1 MTTPKI
7 LSLPYVFALSAI
19 LLCSGCN
26 PPAVKVMEKA
36 VSVTPA
42 VEPHGE
48 PMQLVFQD
56 EFNGDALDLNVWKS
70 KEYDEDPVKND
81 TVRGPDNLEVKDGHL
96 LLHVRK
102 EARER
107 KGRKSSW
114 TAAYVY
120 MREPVDNNVYIEAR
134 FKPTDAS
141 GVNNAFWLSS
151 VTADRKSYRDR
162 YEVDCPETRLDITAG
177 PNTGRAHLAWHD
189 WKTQSY
195 IKDAKDKDGHIAQ
208 GTHVKHEWDAY
219 NTWGVWIGEDEA
231 IYYLNGKEVW
241 NGKTHAKLGN
251 QWFTG
256 VGKFDRWFPDEEK
269 RAYGKF
275 GQPNWNYQGGYAG
288 DKMNI
293 ILATI
298 PWDAEWSPLSDA
310 ADGTYM
316 AVDYVRMF
324 KPARVLET
332 SPVQA
337 VDMGA
342 AVEKLS
348 LSGPA
353 RPAGEGIQLGGGA
366 TVSWPLEPAV
376 SRAAQNPTYMSFII
390 QKEGAGSVDISL
402 LDEAGAPLVRLGV
415 DEANALRAGGQTLA
429 STATAYP
436 ANETGQPFFSENR
449 KYLLVARLTPG
460 RDGSSSAVSLSAY
473 NLVDGSVPDKEP
485 YFYANIDEQGNTSI
499 NNGWQINQR
508 DAVEAGGLATK
519 VSVAY
524 EGEGEVLVENFK
536 TGRSFRSVLP

>member
-1 MTTPKI
+1 MTPNFSSFPC
-7 LSLPYVFALSAI
+7 LFAVGAI
-19 LLCSGCN
+19 LWCSGCK
-26 PPAVKVMEKA
+26 PSDVKVVEEA
-36 VSVTPA
+36 APVTPA

-48 PMQLVFQD
+48 PMELVFQD

-107 KGRKSSW
+107 NGRKSSW

-120 MREPVDNNVYIEAR
+120 TREPVDNNVYIEAR
-134 FKPTDAS
+134 FKPTEAS
-141 GVNNAFWLSS
+141 GVNNAFWLAS
-151 VTADRKSYRDR
+151 VTSDRKSYRDR
-162 YEVDCPETRLDITAG
+162 YEIDCPETRLDITAG

-195 IKDAKDKDGHIAQ
+195 IKDAKDKDAHIAQ
-208 GTHVKHEWDAY
+208 GTSVKHSWDAY
-219 NTWGVWIGEDEA
+219 HTWGVWIGEDE
-231 IYYLNGKEVW
+231 IFYYLNGEEVW
-241 NGKTHAKLGN
+241 NGKTHERLGN

-275 GQPNWNYQGGYAG
+275 GQTNWNYQGGYAG

-298 PWDAEWSPLSDA
+298 PWDAKWSPLTDA

-324 KPARVLET
+324 KPARTLET
-332 SPVQA
+332 RPVQA
-337 VDMGA
+337 VAMGSSA
-342 AVEKLS
+342 GKLS
-348 LSGPA
+348 LSGPV

-376 SRAAQNPTYMSFII
+376 SRSGRNPTYMSFIM

-402 LDEAGAPLVRLGV
+402 LDEAGAAVVRLGV

-429 STATAYP
+429 STLTAYP
-436 ANETGQPFFSENR
+436 ANEAGQPFFADNR

-473 NLVDGSVPDKEP
+473 DLTDSSVPDKEP

-508 DAVEAGGLATK
+508 DAVEAGGLATT
-519 VSVAY
+519 VSVGY
-524 EGEGEVLVENFK
+524 EGEGELLIESFK